1 MNNSTTDDI
10 PIAHI
15 VQDHC
20 VVWDY
25 THASELY
32 ELEYF
37 GKPVGIRKPNDFDFQ
52 RPLQLSLFDAAYL
65 LEFHIIK
72 IIDDKNKKEELN
84 LEQFIEYAN
93 NNFEKFDEK
102 YLIYKD
108 LRERGYVVR
117 TGLKFGCDFTVYQKA
132 PGVDHS
138 SFVVQV
144 ADNQLMLD
152 PVILVRAGRLASSV
166 KKNYVIATIREKEI
180 NYYVFQRYK
189 P

>member
-1 MNNSTTDDI
+1 MNKSTMDI
-10 PIAHI
+10 IPTAHI

-32 ELEYF
+32 ELEFF

-52 RPLQLSLFDAAYL
+52 RPLQLSLFDTAYL
-65 LEFHIIK
+65 LEFNIIK
-72 IIDDKNKKEELN
+72 VIDHNDEEQQLN

-93 NNFEKFDEK
+93 KNFEKFDEK
-102 YLIYKD
+102 YLVYKD

-132 PGVDHS
+132 PGIDHS

-166 KKNYVIATIREKEI
+166 KKNYVIATIRDEEI
-180 NYYVFQRYK
+180 NYYVFQRFK